1 MKTAEKPSYVW
12 PVNRVHARSSVQIKC
27 VGHCVAQPWT
37 ESTVALYAVH
47 EMSHAIRSIHSV
59 GEENVGRMEE
69 FFLFLDT
76 DILSKSFYL

>member
-47 EMSHAIRSIHSV
+47 EMSHAIRSIHSI
-59 GEENVGRMEE
+59 GEENVEE
-69 FFLFLDT
+69 EWKNFFFKNDVVLN
-76 DILSKSFYL
+76 S